1 ARRYAA
7 ETGRKYTDINVI
19 VVHMGGGV
27 SVSAHKNGRVI
38 DVFNAFDGDGAFSPE
53 RAGGLPSGALV
64 KLCFESGRTEKE
76 VKKMIVGNG
85 GFNAYL
91 GTNDA
96 RDVDKMCIA
105 GDEKAI
111 LVRNAFI
118 YQLAKNIGA
127 MSAVLEGKVDQIIL
141 TGGIAY
147 DKYVTA
153 EITKKVSFIAPVK
166 VYAGE
171 DELLALAQGALRVMN
186 GEEKVKEY

>member
-1 ARRYAA
+1 MA
-7 ETGRKYTDINVI
+7 
-19 VVHMGGGV
+19 
-27 SVSAHKNGRVI
+27 
-38 DVFNAFDGDGAFSPE
+38 
-53 RAGGLPSGALV
+53 
-64 KLCFESGRTEKE
+64 KE

-96 RDVDKMCIA
+96 RDVDKMCLA

-166 VYAGE
+166 IYAGE
-171 DELLALAQGALRVMN
+171 DELLALAQGALRVMK